1 MLKNYIKIATRNLL
15 KHEFYSLIAIFG
27 LAVGITFT
35 LLIGTYV
42 WQELQVNAKLRN
54 ADRQYLVQSKWK
66 ETNMG
71 PDFTTLAPM
80 AKTLRD
86 NYPHLVA
93 NYYRFD
99 AITTVISTGDKSF
112 REEVHLGDSTLL
124 TMYGFELLH
133 GNARTALDA
142 PSSMVISSET
152 ALKYFGKLDVVG
164 EAMTI
169 ASFSEE
175 KKEYTVSGVLK
186 KTSNN
191 SVTNLLDPD
200 IPVFLSARNMVF
212 FDRGNLETWNRSN
225 IVNYIEL
232 QEGVQREDL
241 IDPINQILASN
252 APENMKGNLEIYLTP
267 LKEYYR
273 ETNNGLVE
281 KSMITFVVVSFFIL
295 LMSIVN
301 FVNIFI
307 GNSTSRLKE
316 IGVRKVLGGMKIQV
330 INQFLTESLIVAGI
344 SMLLSL
350 LFYQMFLP
358 YFEDIVGKEMKS
370 LLFSSLYF
378 IIVAIVL
385 VMSIGILAGLYPA
398 FILSKIQSIDAM
410 KGKLKSVKENVLF
423 RRSLIVSQF
432 SIALFVIGSTYII
445 VQQVSY
451 FFDKDLGYNK
461 ESILTVTVP
470 RDWTAQ
476 GVLKMES
483 IRNEMENLPEIKKAS
498 LSYEIPNGN
507 AGFSNGLYNMG
518 EDSTNAISVTI
529 LQTDEA
535 YAETYQ
541 IPLAGGEFFSASKS
555 ESSSHKIV
563 INEAAAL
570 ALGYGK
576 PALAVGGQVYFLGFD
591 QIFTVEGVVEN
602 FHFGSMHRA
611 ISPLVFTH
619 IKNTNQYRYM
629 SFQIQP
635 SNLAPSLA
643 LIENKWKALL
653 PETPFEFNFMDD
665 SIKQLYKTE
674 IQLQKASNVATIL
687 SLIIVLLGV
696 IGTVS
701 MSVSKRTKELGI
713 RKVLGASVGNIVFLF
728 LHEFLLLLILAVI
741 ISFPVVL
748 YVMNMWLENY
758 AYSIGV
764 DWIALG
770 SVGLIFG
777 AIISLLVSLQSMR
790 AAFANP
796 INALKNE

>member
-1 MLKNYIKIATRNLL
+1 MLKNYFKVATRNLL
-15 KHEFYSLIAIFG
+15 KHKFYSLIAIFG

-35 LLIGTYV
+35 LLMGSYIWG
-42 WQELQVNAKLRN
+42 ELQVNSKLRN
-54 ADRQYLVQSKWK
+54 ADSQYLVQSKWK
-66 ETNMG
+66 EANMG

-93 NYYRFD
+93 NYFRFD
-99 AITTVISTGDKSF
+99 AITTAISTGDKSF
-112 REEVHLGDSTLL
+112 REEVHIGDSTLL
-124 TMYGFELLH
+124 TMFGLELLH
-133 GNARTALDA
+133 GHAQTALDN

-152 ALKYFGKLDVVG
+152 ALKYFGRLDVMG

-169 ASFSEE
+169 ASFTGE
-175 KKEYTVSGVLK
+175 KKAYTISGVLK

-200 IPVFLSARNMVF
+200 IPVFLSVENMGF
-212 FDRGNLETWNRSN
+212 FNRGNLENWNNRY

-232 QEGVQREDL
+232 QEGVQKEDL

-252 APENMKGNLEIYLTP
+252 APENIKGNLETYLTP

-281 KSMITFVVVSFFIL
+281 KSIITFVVVSLFIL
-295 LMSIVN
+295 LMSVVN

-316 IGVRKVLGGMKIQV
+316 IGVRKVLGGRKVQV
-330 INQFLTESLIVAGI
+330 INQFLTESIIVVGL

-350 LFYQMFLP
+350 IFYEMLLS
-358 YFEDIVGKEMKS
+358 YFEDMVGKDMES
-370 LLFSSLYF
+370 LLFSSSYF
-378 IIVAIVL
+378 IVVSIFL
-385 VMSIGILAGLYPA
+385 VISIGLLAGVYPA

-432 SIALFVIGSTYII
+432 TIALFVIGSTYII
-445 VQQVSY
+445 VKQVSY

-470 RDWTAQ
+470 RDWTAE
-476 GVLKMES
+476 GILKMES
-483 IRNEMENLPEIKKAS
+483 IRNEMENLPEINKAS

-507 AGFSNGLYNMG
+507 AGFSNGVYKIG
-518 EDSTNAISVTI
+518 GDSTNAISVTI

-541 IPLAGGEFFSASKS
+541 IPLIGGKFLPSGVDGNTD
-555 ESSSHKIV
+555 KIV

-570 ALGYGK
+570 ALGYEE
-576 PALAVGGQVYFLGFD
+576 PALAVGEQVNFLGFD
-591 QIFTVEGVVEN
+591 QIFTINGVVEN
-602 FHFGSMHRA
+602 FHFGSMHKA
-611 ISPLVFTH
+611 INPLVFTH
-619 IKNTNQYRYM
+619 IKNANLYRYM
-629 SFQIQP
+629 SFQINP
-635 SNLAPSLA
+635 SNLASSLA
-643 LIENKWKALL
+643 SIENKWKTLL

-665 SIKQLYKTE
+665 AIRQLYKTE

-713 RKVLGASVGNIVFLF
+713 RKVLGASVGNIIFLF
-728 LHEFLLLLILAVI
+728 LSEFLWLLILAVI
-741 ISFPVVL
+741 ISFPIIL
-748 YVMNMWLENY
+748 YMMNMWLENY
-758 AYSIGV
+758 AYAIDV
-764 DWIALG
+764 DWLALG
-770 SVGLIFG
+770 LVGLVFG
-777 AIISLLVSLQSMR
+777 AIISLLVLLQSMR
-790 AAFANP
+790 AAFTNP